1 MNEKLSDKML
11 QFGMWLGKPER
22 LREPKRLEEFGELIG
37 VTRQTLSRWKKDP
50 AVIDIAQNYKKL
62 EAQVHLDDVIKVMTD
77 RAMLGN
83 AADRRLYLEWL
94 GELDKSK
101 KDKDTAIGVIEV
113 RHTVRSSEA

>member
-1 MNEKLSDKML
+1 MNEKITDKQM

-94 GELDKSK
+94 GELDKTK
-101 KDKDTAIGVIEV
+101 KDKSEILGRVEV
-113 RHTVRSSEA
+113 EFITKSNT